1 MMFTAIAAVLLSFTI
16 NRDKTVR
23 GLKKGATMLAKF
35 LPQFVL
41 LFIFV
46 SVLLGFLSQETLARY
61 LGSESGFFAVVIA
74 AIIGSI
80 ALIPGAVAYPLSSA
94 LVEHGVSYTVIG
106 VFITTLMMVG
116 ILTFPIERKYFG
128 LRISLVRNSLSF
140 LGALAI
146 GTVIGVLM

>member
-1 MMFTAIAAVLLSFTI
+1 
-16 NRDKTVR
+16 
-23 GLKKGATMLAKF
+23 MLVKF

-41 LFIFV
+41 LLIFV
-46 SVLLGFLSQETLARY
+46 SVLLGFLPQETLARY

-94 LVEHGVSYTVIG
+94 LVENGVSYIVIG

-116 ILTFPIERKYFG
+116 ILTFPVEKKYFG
-128 LRISLVRNSLSF
+128 FRISLLRNALSF

>member
-1 MMFTAIAAVLLSFTI
+1 
-16 NRDKTVR
+16 
-23 GLKKGATMLAKF
+23 
-35 LPQFVL
+35 
-41 LFIFV
+41 
-46 SVLLGFLSQETLARY
+46 LGFLSQETLARY

-94 LVEHGVSYTVIG
+94 LVQNGVSYTVIG

-116 ILTFPIERKYFG
+116 ILTFPVEKKYFG
-128 LRISLVRNSLSF
+128 FRISLLRNALSF
-140 LGALAI
+140 LGALAM